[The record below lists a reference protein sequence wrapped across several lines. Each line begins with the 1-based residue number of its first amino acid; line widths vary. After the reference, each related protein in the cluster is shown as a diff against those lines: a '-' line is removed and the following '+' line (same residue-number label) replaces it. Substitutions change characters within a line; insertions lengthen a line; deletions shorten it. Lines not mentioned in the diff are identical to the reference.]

1 VIKNPPANS
10 GDVGSVPELG
20 RSPGERNGN
29 SLQYSFLENPMDRW
43 ASTESRRSQTR
54 LTATKQQTTHW
65 RTLASSLFL
74 ISCQPL
80 HILPRGLTSNTRMI
94 LMGGLGR
101 EGTRAATPREV
112 INWKDSVTQQLFTK
126 PPVCARAENKSLKL
140 VEQTRYSILRFVHKN
155 RAPLSSSDTHLI
167 RYECPRPPS
176 LYASKFCYQE
186 HLYLLS
192 YL

>member
-1 VIKNPPANS
+1 
-10 GDVGSVPELG
+10 
-20 RSPGERNGN
+20 
-29 SLQYSFLENPMDRW
+29 
-43 ASTESRRSQTR
+43 
-54 LTATKQQTTHW
+54 
-65 RTLASSLFL
+65 
-74 ISCQPL
+74 
-80 HILPRGLTSNTRMI
+80 
-94 LMGGLGR
+94 MGGLGR
-101 EGTRAATPREV
+101 EGTRAATSGEA

-140 VEQTRYSILRFVHKN
+140 VEQTRYSILRFVRKN

-167 RYECPRPPS
+167 RYESPRSPS